1 MFHPLHYDG
10 EWPAAMNNPFDY
22 EPHAVCRQAVSEA
35 LPAIRRLMEGV
46 GEGKMFGVLVVEKEP
61 DATPCG
67 RGFLMAFSGQI
78 GDSASWPGFVP
89 PVYDYLQP
97 DGYFKQEEA
106 RITALNRQMT
116 AITTDSTY
124 LYLLRTREALRQEAQ
139 TAVLKAQTVMRMGK
153 KLRDERR
160 REGFLSAA
168 EQEEMIRESQ
178 YQKAELHRTRQRYA
192 GREDELQTLLEPYES
207 QLKRLRKERK
217 ERSEALQ
224 RWLFEQFEMLNASG
238 QRRNLLDIFAPTPQG
253 FPPAGAGECCEPR
266 LLQYAYAHGLKPVQM
281 AMFWYGPSPHDEV
294 RHHLQCYPACRG
306 KCKPI
311 LEWMMDATV
320 SNSRPQA
327 SNLQLPTSQGVDLM
341 GCEVLRSY
349 PDFLI
354 IKKPAGLLS
363 VPGKGSEPSVF
374 SWVSAHYPDAEGPLI
389 VHRLDQDTSGLMV
402 VALTKEMH
410 RLLQQLFL
418 GRQVEKTYVA
428 ELERPVLTPGQ
439 DGIIRLP
446 LLPDPLNRPYQRV
459 DHEKGKEAVTRYK
472 TLTPT
477 RLELNPLTGRTHQL
491 RVHCAHQEGL
501 GCPIKG
507 DRLYG
512 HSLQMAPADTDG
524 EPLTAADACAVKPQA
539 EAAQRLF
546 LHAQRLSFPHPL
558 THEPL
563 TFEWEAPF

>member
-192 GREDELQTLLEPYES
+192 GREDELQTLLEPY
-207 QLKRLRKERK
+207 
-217 ERSEALQ
+217 
-224 RWLFEQFEMLNASG
+224 
-238 QRRNLLDIFAPTPQG
+238 
-253 FPPAGAGECCEPR
+253 
-266 LLQYAYAHGLKPVQM
+266 
-281 AMFWYGPSPHDEV
+281 
-294 RHHLQCYPACRG
+294 
-306 KCKPI
+306 
-311 LEWMMDATV
+311 
-320 SNSRPQA
+320 
-327 SNLQLPTSQGVDLM
+327 
-341 GCEVLRSY
+341 
-349 PDFLI
+349 
-354 IKKPAGLLS
+354 
-363 VPGKGSEPSVF
+363 
-374 SWVSAHYPDAEGPLI
+374 
-389 VHRLDQDTSGLMV
+389 
-402 VALTKEMH
+402 
-410 RLLQQLFL
+410 
-418 GRQVEKTYVA
+418 
-428 ELERPVLTPGQ
+428 
-439 DGIIRLP
+439 
-446 LLPDPLNRPYQRV
+446 
-459 DHEKGKEAVTRYK
+459 
-472 TLTPT
+472 
-477 RLELNPLTGRTHQL
+477 
-491 RVHCAHQEGL
+491 
-501 GCPIKG
+501 
-507 DRLYG
+507 
-512 HSLQMAPADTDG
+512 
-524 EPLTAADACAVKPQA
+524 
-539 EAAQRLF
+539 
-546 LHAQRLSFPHPL
+546 
-558 THEPL
+558 
-563 TFEWEAPF
+563 